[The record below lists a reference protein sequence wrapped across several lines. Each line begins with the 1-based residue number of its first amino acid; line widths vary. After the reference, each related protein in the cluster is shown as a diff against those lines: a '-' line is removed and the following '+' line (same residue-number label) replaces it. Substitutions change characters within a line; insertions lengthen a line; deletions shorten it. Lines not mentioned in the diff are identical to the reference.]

1 MGALARNLRFRRFV
15 ISAKNFSKTGAI
27 RGTAFTLC
35 WFEDN
40 LQIAYLFNRG
50 FLRRL
55 WFHRASIEHMRD
67 LLHRTAD
74 IASHYLE
81 TLDERGVAPTPD
93 AVARLS
99 ELDQPL
105 TLQPEDPTTVLE
117 MLDRIG
123 SPATMAMAGR
133 RFFGFVIGGSLPA
146 ALAANWLAGAWD
158 QNPGL
163 FVASPIGTV
172 LEEISLGWLLDVLK
186 LPAESGGAFV
196 TGATVA
202 NFTALAAARHA
213 VLERAGWDVE
223 ADGLFGAPPITV
235 VVGDEVHPSLI
246 KALGMLGLGRS
257 RVIRVPVDGQG
268 RMRVAQIPRLS
279 GPSIVCMQAGN
290 VNTGAFDP
298 AAEICARAHDAGAWA
313 HVDGAFGLWA
323 AASTAHAHLV
333 RGVENADSWS
343 TDAHKWLNV
352 PYDSGLAFVRD
363 PVPLKRAM
371 SLTAA
376 YLPQGEHREPSQY
389 TPELSRR
396 ARGVE
401 VWAALRSLGRAGL
414 SDLIERNCRF
424 ASRFAEELRR
434 GGCVILNQ
442 VVLNQVL
449 VSFGDPARTREVID
463 RVQRDGTCWCG
474 PTEWQGHT
482 AMRISVSSWA
492 TRDEDV
498 DRSVDAIL
506 RAARG

>member
-1 MGALARNLRFRRFV
+1 VKLAH
-15 ISAKNFSKTGAI
+15 
-27 RGTAFTLC
+27 RGP
-35 WFEDN
+35 
-40 LQIAYLFNRG
+40 
-50 FLRRL
+50 
-55 WFHRASIEHMRD
+55 RADSIEGMRD
-67 LLHRTAD
+67 LLNQTAE
-74 IASHYLE
+74 IAARYLE
-81 TLDERGVAPTPD
+81 SLDERGVAPTPE
-93 AVARLS
+93 ALARLV

-105 TLQPEDPTTVLE
+105 QEDPRNAAAVLE
-117 MLDRIG
+117 TLDRIG
-123 SPATMAMAGR
+123 SPATMGMAGR
-133 RFFGFVIGGSLPA
+133 RYFGFVIGGSLPA

-163 FVASPIGTV
+163 FAASPIGTV
-172 LEEISLGWLLDVLK
+172 LEEVSLRWLLDVLQ

-213 VLERAGWDVE
+213 VLQRFGWDVE
-223 ADGLFGAPPITV
+223 SDGLFGAPPVTV
-235 VVGDEVHPSLI
+235 VVGGEAHPSVI

-257 RVIRVPVDGQG
+257 RVVRVPVDGQG
-268 RMRVAQIPRLS
+268 RMRAEEMAPLG
-279 GPSIVCMQAGN
+279 GPAIVCLQADN

-298 AAEICARAHDAGAWA
+298 AAEICARAHAGGAWV

-323 AASTAHAHLV
+323 AASRRYAHLV
-333 RGVENADSWS
+333 EGVAGADSWA

-363 PVPLKRAM
+363 SVALKRAM

-376 YLPQGEHREPSQY
+376 YLPQGGHREPSQY

-401 VWAALRSLGRAGL
+401 IWAALCSLGRNGL
-414 SDLIERNCRF
+414 SDLIERNCRL
-424 ASRFAEELRR
+424 AHRFAVELQGV
-434 GGCVILNQ
+434 GGEILNE

-449 VSFGDPARTREVID
+449 VSFGDAARTRLVIE
-463 RVQRDGTCWCG
+463 RVQQDGTCWCG
-474 PTEWQGHT
+474 PTEWQGRT

-498 DRSVDAIL
+498 DRSVAAIL
-506 RAARG
+506 RAARD